1 MGSYDHSS
9 TDILAQTGK
18 KRVLFDAVK
27 DGQNVAPKW
36 VAPEDE
42 QEPNESRRSV
52 RVRSADWTVG
62 YGRGAC
68 CYLVDRCAVVGSV
81 QCKRSI
87 HVML

>member
-1 MGSYDHSS
+1 MGSYDSFPAN
-9 TDILAQTGK
+9 ILGQTGK

-52 RVRSADWTVG
+52 SRYKGVNLG
-62 YGRGAC
+62 G
-68 CYLVDRCAVVGSV
+68 
-81 QCKRSI
+81 
-87 HVML
+87 

>member
-1 MGSYDHSS
+1 MGSYDYSS

-52 RVRSADWTVG
+52 ARCK
-62 YGRGAC
+62 GAS
-68 CYLVDRCAVVGSV
+68 VVG
-81 QCKRSI
+81 
-87 HVML
+87 